1 MIDIDSDHLSEST
14 RSSLYRACN
23 EWGLFYIKNHGVSKE
38 IHQKLRTVTDELME
52 PPEETVEGKQPKL
65 KVGVSWYTPRF
76 MLTPY
81 FESFKFLGPNF
92 SASAAELGFT
102 EPIFGHRAAQFSNL
116 LEEYGSKMQQLSK
129 RIIKL
134 LLKILGD
141 SFDNKFYDHEFN
153 NCNGYIRINKYSSRD
168 TNKEVEG
175 FGTHTDISCV
185 TILFQDDV
193 GGLQIRS
200 KRGEWMDVRP
210 IEDALV
216 VNIGDFMQAWSN
228 ERLRSAEHKVILRQ
242 NIVERFSLAFF
253 LTYGNDDD
261 KEIVAPSEVVGEG
274 NTRLYKPFSTREYRD
289 FRENNYG
296 KVTGV
301 SLKEFAGIVS

>member
-1 MIDIDSDHLSEST
+1 
-14 RSSLYRACN
+14 
-23 EWGLFYIKNHGVSKE
+23 
-38 IHQKLRTVTDELME
+38 
-52 PPEETVEGKQPKL
+52 
-65 KVGVSWYTPRF
+65 
-76 MLTPY
+76 
-81 FESFKFLGPNF
+81 
-92 SASAAELGFT
+92 
-102 EPIFGHRAAQFSNL
+102 
-116 LEEYGSKMQQLSK
+116 MQQLSK

-141 SFDNKFYDHEFN
+141 SFDNKFYDPEFN

-200 KRGEWMDVRP
+200 KQGEWMDVRP

-274 NTRLYKPFSTREYRD
+274 NTRLYKPFSAREYRD